1 MKVISDDDV
10 RQQIPAMADDEL
22 LESVDQPTPVPIVAN
37 DLLARITPR
46 HHVINGAF
54 EFNSQSSWH
63 DRSSEVGKPPVKRQ
77 TKNKG

>member
-46 HHVINGAF
+46 HHVIDGPF

-63 DRSSEVGKPPVKRQ
+63 GGRLEVRKPPVKLK